1 MRKTCKIRVAGT
13 QEIITSQNKLIAP
26 KLRFRLNKIRLLLT
40 ETPSNDSTIVLP
52 LAGSRF
58 WTARQIATNLII
70 LALASVAGY
79 LQYYLY
85 PLIMSRPLNSLAGL
99 GFGETN
105 NSLKFSILTF
115 QYTATRCMG
124 TSCARLVG
132 IPAFDFFQV
141 MIIILIFANVLHFI
155 NTRKK

>member
-1 MRKTCKIRVAGT
+1 MRRTCKIRLAGT

-26 KLRFRLNKIRLLLT
+26 KLRFRLNKIRFPLT
-40 ETPSNDSTIVLP
+40 ETPPNDSTIVLP
-52 LAGSRF
+52 FAGPPF

-70 LALASVAGY
+70 LALAGVAGY

-85 PLIMSRPLNSLAGL
+85 PLIMSRPPYPFTAL

-105 NSLKFSILTF
+105 ISIKFSILTF

-124 TSCARLVG
+124 TSCAKLAG

-141 MIIILIFANVLHFI
+141 IIIILVFANVLHYI